1 MSSMK
6 DFAMD
11 HQTQQQQP
19 YSGAG
24 NGHDGSY
31 NRVAEI
37 GWFILGEDQQQVGP
51 YTFSELSEHFLN
63 GYLVESTLVW
73 SEGRSEWQPLSSFPE
88 FTSGISQQGS
98 DYSTAALAYND
109 KEVERLQEAREAELE
124 FVGLRNG
131 SHSSNERKAKHST
144 LGEDLLPPSFLIL
157 LVEAVLCYDL
167 FAVSPNTD
175 EDEFEK
181 WKREV
186 EEAEAEAERL
196 KNGSLSGN
204 TGDDFGIDD
213 PDRVLSP
220 PDGEDEFTDDDGT
233 TYKWDGS
240 LRAWVPQDNPL
251 SVSGRFGVEEMTF
264 HEQEEVFLNV
274 NAADATLKEE
284 FNVTDEVVGSQ
295 HNNKRKLHDKQ
306 ADKKDE
312 QAEKKEANK
321 APDSWF
327 ELKVNTHV
335 YVTGLPDDVTA
346 EEVVEVFSKCGIIK
360 EDPETKKPRVKIYV
374 DKETRRV
381 KGDALVTYLK
391 EPSVDLAVQ
400 ILDGTPLRPGGTI
413 PMSVSQAKFEQRG
426 DKFISKQIDSKKK
439 RKLKKVEDRIL
450 GWVAF
455 TSDAL
460 HMADFMCLYPT
471 GGRDDAKVS
480 IPATVVLR
488 HLFTLSEM
496 RADESLGSELE
507 VDVREEC
514 VKLGPI
520 DSIKVCENNPH
531 GVVLVRFKDRNDAR
545 RCIELMNGRWFG
557 GRQID
562 ASEDDGLINHASVRD
577 LDEDAA
583 RLEQFGAELEAG

>member
-1 MSSMK
+1 MK

-31 NRVAEI
+31 NRVAEV

-98 DYSTAALAYND
+98 DSSTAALACND
-109 KEVERLQEAREAELE
+109 KEVEKLQEAREAELE
-124 FVGLRNG
+124 FVGLRNE

-144 LGEDLLPPSFLIL
+144 L
-157 LVEAVLCYDL
+157 
-167 FAVSPNTD
+167 VSPNTD

-204 TGDDFGIDD
+204 TGDDLGIDD

-240 LRAWVPQDNPL
+240 LRAWVPQDNPS
-251 SVSGRFGVEEMTF
+251 SVSGQFGVEEMTF
-264 HEQEEVFLNV
+264 HEQEEVFLNA
-274 NAADATLKEE
+274 NASDATLKKE

-306 ADKKDE
+306 VDKKDE
-312 QAEKKEANK
+312 QTDKKEPNK

-426 DKFISKQIDSKKK
+426 DRFISKQIDSKKK

-450 GWVAF
+450 GW
-455 TSDAL
+455 
-460 HMADFMCLYPT
+460 

-577 LDEDAA
+577 PDEDAA

>member
-1 MSSMK
+1 MSSTK
-6 DFAMD
+6 DSAMD
-11 HQTQQQQP
+11 NQAQQQP
-19 YSGAG
+19 CSGAG
-24 NGHDGSY
+24 DCYDGSY
-31 NRVAEI
+31 NMVAEV

-63 GYLVESTLVW
+63 GYLLESTLVW
-73 SEGRSEWQPLSSFPE
+73 SEGRSEWQPLSSIPE
-88 FTSGISQQGS
+88 LMSGISQQGS
-98 DYSTAALAYND
+98 DNSTAALGYND
-109 KEVERLQEAREAELE
+109 NEVEKLQEVREAGLE

-131 SHSSNERKAKHST
+131 SHSSNEQNAKHST
-144 LGEDLLPPSFLIL
+144 L
-157 LVEAVLCYDL
+157 
-167 FAVSPNTD
+167 VSPNID

-186 EEAEAEAERL
+186 KEAEDEAERL

-204 TGDDFGIDD
+204 TGDDPGIDD

-233 TYKWDGS
+233 TYKWDRS
-240 LRAWVPQDNPL
+240 LRAWVPQDNPS
-251 SVSGRFGVEEMTF
+251 SVSGQFGLEEMTF

-284 FNVTDEVVGSQ
+284 VNAIDEVVGSR

-312 QAEKKEANK
+312 QADKKEANK
-321 APDSWF
+321 PPDSWF

-374 DKETRRV
+374 DKETGRV

-400 ILDGTPLRPGGTI
+400 ILDGAPLRPGGTI

-426 DKFISKQIDSKKK
+426 DRFISKQVDNKKK
-439 RKLKKVEDRIL
+439 KKLKKVEDRIL
-450 GWVAF
+450 GW
-455 TSDAL
+455 
-460 HMADFMCLYPT
+460 

-557 GRQID
+557 GRQIN

-577 LDEDAA
+577 LEEDAA

>member
-31 NRVAEI
+31 NRVAEV

-109 KEVERLQEAREAELE
+109 KEVEKLQEAREAELE
-124 FVGLRNG
+124 LVGLRNG

-144 LGEDLLPPSFLIL
+144 L
-157 LVEAVLCYDL
+157 
-167 FAVSPNTD
+167 VSPNTD

-204 TGDDFGIDD
+204 TGDDLGIDD

-240 LRAWVPQDNPL
+240 LRAWVPQDNPS

-295 HNNKRKLHDKQ
+295 LNNKRKLRDKQ

-312 QAEKKEANK
+312 QADKKEANK

-426 DKFISKQIDSKKK
+426 DRFISKQIDSKKK
-439 RKLKKVEDRIL
+439 RKMKKVEDRIL
-450 GWVAF
+450 GW
-455 TSDAL
+455 
-460 HMADFMCLYPT
+460 

-557 GRQID
+557 GRQIH

>member
-144 LGEDLLPPSFLIL
+144 L
-157 LVEAVLCYDL
+157 
-167 FAVSPNTD
+167 VSPNTD

-450 GWVAF
+450 GW
-455 TSDAL
+455 
-460 HMADFMCLYPT
+460 

>member
-1 MSSMK
+1 MSSTK
-6 DFAMD
+6 DSAMD
-11 HQTQQQQP
+11 NQAQQQP
-19 YSGAG
+19 CSGAG
-24 NGHDGSY
+24 DCYDGSY
-31 NRVAEI
+31 NMVAEV
-37 GWFILGEDQQQVGP
+37 GWFILGEDQQQIGP

-63 GYLVESTLVW
+63 GYLLESTLVW
-73 SEGRSEWQPLSSFPE
+73 SEGRSEWQPLSSIPE
-88 FTSGISQQGS
+88 LMSGISQQGS
-98 DYSTAALAYND
+98 DNSTAALGYND
-109 KEVERLQEAREAELE
+109 NEVEKLQEVREAGLE

-131 SHSSNERKAKHST
+131 SHSSNEQNAKHST
-144 LGEDLLPPSFLIL
+144 L
-157 LVEAVLCYDL
+157 
-167 FAVSPNTD
+167 VSPNID

-186 EEAEAEAERL
+186 KEAEDEAERL

-204 TGDDFGIDD
+204 TGDDPGIDD

-233 TYKWDGS
+233 TYKWDRS
-240 LRAWVPQDNPL
+240 LRAWVPQDNPS
-251 SVSGRFGVEEMTF
+251 SVSGQFGLEEMTF

-284 FNVTDEVVGSQ
+284 VNAIDEVVGSR

-312 QAEKKEANK
+312 QADKKEANK
-321 APDSWF
+321 PPDSWF

-374 DKETRRV
+374 DKETGRV

-400 ILDGTPLRPGGTI
+400 ILDGAPLRPGGTI

-426 DKFISKQIDSKKK
+426 DRFISKQVDNKKK
-439 RKLKKVEDRIL
+439 KKLKKVEDRIL
-450 GWVAF
+450 GW
-455 TSDAL
+455 
-460 HMADFMCLYPT
+460 
-471 GGRDDAKVS
+471 GGRDDAKLS

-545 RCIELMNGRWFG
+545 RCIELMNGRWCFVHL
-557 GRQID
+557 
-562 ASEDDGLINHASVRD
+562 S
-577 LDEDAA
+577 
-583 RLEQFGAELEAG
+583 F